1 MIHKI
6 SLPQTKAVQE
16 SSIHKKITLFFLI
29 GIVSLVASLVTIS
42 FYEFNRLNFS
52 LASQNIQTVGE
63 IIRVHLTESMVNG
76 TIDKREAFFE
86 HLKSEHNL
94 TEIEVKRS
102 NKVIEQFGKG
112 NLFEQKPDE
121 LEAVVLYTGKPIF
134 QRITNAKDSEIIRG
148 VIPYLAFPH
157 KGNQDCMLCHN
168 VKQGDVLGTI
178 SVTMDIDKMVSTT
191 QKTILVITSSV
202 VFLMLSML
210 FFANKFLSK
219 PLSQIA
225 NEITE
230 AVKNALKGNFKTQI
244 SSYPND
250 ELGKIAQQL
259 NDLFTFLHSGLT
271 HIEHQTWLLTHQNS
285 AIGNSDNLLTSTLE
299 QVNALVSISN
309 FKQAIAEDETK
320 RDVYIRLANTLRN
333 EFGICEGSIYELSD
347 DKRRLEPILIR
358 GNRII
363 QQDCVFDSDGFD
375 DDDDNI
381 TVPPNEKVKHNGSST
396 IVSWCNPAA
405 LENPQMCRL
414 VRTGHSID
422 GLHNTTIC
430 PTFQPTCDSYRGNKR
445 STHCMKNCTHKHY
458 LCLPIFRSTGLAAVV
473 QIIVS
478 KDKIAELQC
487 KRPLI
492 EIYLKEMQPVIE
504 SKHLLENLKNATLH
518 DTLTKLKNRRFLEEY
533 LEILHTNML
542 RSKVRMTILSMDVDY
557 FKNVNDTYG
566 HNAGDLVLKHVA
578 DILQKS
584 VRKTDFVIRTG
595 GEEFLVL
602 LINTPLEN
610 GLLIAE
616 RIRLSMEKSSIQVN
630 VSTTLRKTISI
641 GAVEYPKTFENLD
654 FWEAVKYSDIALYQA
669 KKTGRNKVMA
679 YSEENPDNAEAEN
692 EIQKG

>member
-6 SLPQTKAVQE
+6 PLPQTKAVQE
-16 SSIHKKITLFFLI
+16 NSIYKKITLFFII
-29 GIVSLVASLVTIS
+29 GTVLLVTLLVPVS
-42 FYEFNRLNFS
+42 FYAFSRLTLS

-63 IIRVHLTESMVNG
+63 IIRVHLTESMANG
-76 TIDKREAFFE
+76 TIDKRDAFFE
-86 HLKSEHNL
+86 HLKVEHNL

-112 NLFEQKPDE
+112 NLFEQNPDE
-121 LEAVVLYTGKPIF
+121 LESKVLYTGKPIF
-134 QRITNAKDSEIIRG
+134 QHITTAEGSEIIRG
-148 VIPYLAFPH
+148 VIPYPATPH
-157 KGNQDCMLCHN
+157 KGDTDCLQCHN
-168 VKQGDVLGTI
+168 VKQGDVLGAI
-178 SVTMDIDKMVSTT
+178 SVTMNIDKMVSKT
-191 QKTILVITSSV
+191 QKTIWVITSSV
-202 VFLMLSML
+202 ALLMLFML
-210 FFANKFLSK
+210 IFANKFLSK

-230 AVKNALKGNFKTQI
+230 VVKNALKGNFKTKI

-259 NDLFTFLHSGLT
+259 NDLFTFLHLGLT
-271 HIEHQTWLLTHQNS
+271 HIEQQTLLLTHQNS
-285 AIGNSDNLLTSTLE
+285 AIGNSDNLLTVTLE
-299 QVNALVSISN
+299 QVNALVRISY
-309 FKQAIAEDETK
+309 FKQAIAEDQTK

-333 EFGICEGSIYELSD
+333 EFGICEGSIYELSE
-347 DKRRLEPILIR
+347 DKRRLEPIFIS
-358 GNRII
+358 GNCII
-363 QQDCVFDSDGFD
+363 QQDGVFDSDGFD
-375 DDDDNI
+375 DNDNNI
-381 TVPPNEKVKHNGSST
+381 TVPPNEEVNHNGSST

-422 GLHNTTIC
+422 GLHDTTIC
-430 PTFQPTCDSYRGNKR
+430 TTFQPTCDSSRDDKR
-445 STHCMKNCTHKHY
+445 STCMKNCKHKHY

-478 KDKIAELQC
+478 KDKIAELQR

-492 EIYLKEMQPVIE
+492 EVYLKEMQPVIE

-533 LEILHTNML
+533 LETLHANML

-610 GLLIAE
+610 GLLVAE
-616 RIRLSMEKSSIQVN
+616 KIRLAMEKSSIQVN
-630 VSTTLRKTISI
+630 ASTTLRKTISI

-654 FWEAVKYSDIALYQA
+654 FWVAVKHSDIALYQA

-679 YSEENPDNAEAEN
+679 YSADNPDNAEAEN
-692 EIQKG
+692 ETPKG

>member
-1 MIHKI
+1 MIHEI
-6 SLPQTKAVQE
+6 PLPQTKAGQE
-16 SSIHKKITLFFLI
+16 NSIYKKITLFFII
-29 GIVSLVASLVTIS
+29 GTVLLVTLLVPVS
-42 FYEFNRLNFS
+42 FYAFSRLTFS

-63 IIRVHLTESMVNG
+63 IIRVYLTESMANG
-76 TIDKREAFFE
+76 TIDKRGAFFE
-86 HLKSEHNL
+86 HLKEEHSL
-94 TEIEVKRS
+94 TELEVKRS

-112 NLFEQKPDE
+112 VLTEQNPDE
-121 LEAVVLYTGKPIF
+121 LESKVLYTGKPIF
-134 QRITNAKDSEIIRG
+134 QHITTAEGSEIIRG
-148 VIPYLAFPH
+148 IIPYPATPH
-157 KGNQDCMLCHN
+157 KGDTDCLQCHN
-168 VKQGDVLGTI
+168 VKQGDVLGAI
-178 SVTMDIDKMVSTT
+178 SVTMNIDKMVSKA
-191 QKTILVITSSV
+191 QKTIFVITSSV
-202 VFLMLSML
+202 ALLMLCML
-210 FFANKFLSK
+210 IFANKFLSK

-230 AVKNALKGNFKTQI
+230 AVKNALKGDFKTKF
-244 SSYPND
+244 SNYPND

-259 NDLFTFLHSGLT
+259 NHLFTFLHSGLT
-271 HIEHQTWLLTHQNS
+271 HIEQQTLLLTHQNS
-285 AIGNSDNLLTSTLE
+285 VIGNADNLLTITLE
-299 QVNALVSISN
+299 QVNALVRIN
-309 FKQAIAEDETK
+309 YFKQAIAEDETK

-333 EFGICEGSIYELSD
+333 EFGICEGSIYELSE
-347 DKRRLEPILIR
+347 DKRRLEPIFIS

-363 QQDCVFDSDGFD
+363 QQDGVFDSYGLD

-381 TVPPNEKVKHNGSST
+381 TVPPNEEVKHNGSST
-396 IVSWCNPAA
+396 IVSWCNPVA

-422 GLHNTTIC
+422 GLHDTTIC
-430 PTFQPTCDSYRGNKR
+430 TTFQPTYDSYRDDKR
-445 STHCMKNCTHKHY
+445 STCMKNCKHKHY

-478 KDKIAELQC
+478 KDKIAELQR

-630 VSTTLRKTISI
+630 ASTTLRKTISI

-669 KKTGRNKVMA
+669 KKTGRNKVIV

>member
-6 SLPQTKAVQE
+6 PLPQTKAVQE
-16 SSIHKKITLFFLI
+16 NSIYKKITLFFII
-29 GIVSLVASLVTIS
+29 GTVLLVTLLVPVN
-42 FYEFNRLNFS
+42 FYAFSRLTLS

-63 IIRVHLTESMVNG
+63 IIRVHLTESMANG
-76 TIDKREAFFE
+76 TIDKRDAFFE
-86 HLKSEHNL
+86 HLKVEHNL

-112 NLFEQKPDE
+112 NLFEQNPDE
-121 LEAVVLYTGKPIF
+121 LESKVLYTGKPIF
-134 QRITNAKDSEIIRG
+134 QHITTAEGSEIIRG
-148 VIPYLAFPH
+148 VIPYPATPH
-157 KGNQDCMLCHN
+157 KGDTDCLQCHN
-168 VKQGDVLGTI
+168 VKQGDVLGAI
-178 SVTMDIDKMVSTT
+178 SVTMNIDKMVSKV
-191 QKTILVITSSV
+191 QKTIWVITSSV
-202 VFLMLSML
+202 ALLMLCML
-210 FFANKFLSK
+210 IFANKFLSK

-230 AVKNALKGNFKTQI
+230 VVKNALKGDFKTKI

-259 NDLFTFLHSGLT
+259 NHLFTFLHLGLT
-271 HIEHQTWLLTHQNS
+271 HIEQQTLLLTHQNS
-285 AIGNSDNLLTSTLE
+285 VIGNSDNLLTSTLE
-299 QVNALVSISN
+299 QVNALVKISY

-333 EFGICEGSIYELSD
+333 EFGICEGSIYELSE
-347 DKRRLEPILIR
+347 DKRRLEPIFISS
-358 GNRII
+358 NRII
-363 QQDCVFDSDGFD
+363 QQDGVFD

-381 TVPPNEKVKHNGSST
+381 TVPPNEEVKHNGSST

-422 GLHNTTIC
+422 GLHDTTIC
-430 PTFQPTCDSYRGNKR
+430 TTFQPTCDSSRDDKR
-445 STHCMKNCTHKHY
+445 STCMKNCKHKHY

-478 KDKIAELQC
+478 KDKIAELQR

-492 EIYLKEMQPVIE
+492 EIYLKEIQPVIE

-533 LEILHTNML
+533 LETLHANML
-542 RSKVRMTILSMDVDY
+542 RSKVRMTILSMDVDH
-557 FKNVNDTYG
+557 FKSVNDTYG
-566 HNAGDLVLKHVA
+566 HAAGDLVLKHVA

-602 LINTPLEN
+602 LINTSLEN
-610 GLLIAE
+610 GLLVAE
-616 RIRLSMEKSSIQVN
+616 KIRLSMEKSSIQVN
-630 VSTTLRKTISI
+630 ASTTLRKTISI
-641 GAVEYPKTFENLD
+641 GAVEYPKTFENLN
-654 FWEAVKYSDIALYQA
+654 FWDAVKYSDIALYQA

-692 EIQKG
+692 EIQKC

>member
-6 SLPQTKAVQE
+6 PLPQTKIVQE
-16 SSIHKKITLFFLI
+16 NSIYKKITLFFII
-29 GIVSLVASLVTIS
+29 GTVLLVTLLVLVS
-42 FYEFNRLNFS
+42 FYAFNRLTLS

-76 TIDKREAFFE
+76 TIDKRGDFFE
-86 HLKSEHNL
+86 HLKMEHSL

-112 NLFEQKPDE
+112 NLFKQNPDE
-121 LEAVVLYTGKPIF
+121 LESKVLYTGKSIF
-134 QRITNAKDSEIIRG
+134 QHITTAEGNEIIRG
-148 VIPYLAFPH
+148 VIPYSATPH
-157 KGNQDCMLCHN
+157 KGDQNCLLCHN
-168 VKQGDVLGTI
+168 VKQGDVLGAI
-178 SVTMDIDKMVSTT
+178 SVTMNINKMVSKA
-191 QKTILVITSSV
+191 QKTIFVITSSV
-202 VFLMLSML
+202 ALLMLFML
-210 FFANKFLSK
+210 IFANKFLSK

-230 AVKNALKGNFKTQI
+230 MVKNALKGDFKTKI

-259 NDLFTFLHSGLT
+259 NHLFTFLHLGLT
-271 HIEHQTWLLTHQNS
+271 HIEQQTWLLTHQNS
-285 AIGNSDNLLTSTLE
+285 AIGNSDNLLTNTLE
-299 QVNALVSISN
+299 QVNALVSISY
-309 FKQAIAEDETK
+309 FKQAIAEDKTK

-333 EFGICEGSIYELSD
+333 EFGICEGSIYELSE
-347 DKRRLEPILIR
+347 DKRRLEPILISS
-358 GNRII
+358 NSII
-363 QQDCVFDSDGFD
+363 QQDGVFDSDGFD

-422 GLHNTTIC
+422 GLHDPTIC
-430 PTFQPTCDSYRGNKR
+430 TTFQPTCNSSQDDKR
-445 STHCMKNCTHKHY
+445 STCMKNCKHKHY

-478 KDKIAELQC
+478 KDKIDELQR

-533 LEILHTNML
+533 LEILHVNML

-610 GLLIAE
+610 GLLVAE
-616 RIRLSMEKSSIQVN
+616 KIRLSMEKSSIQVN
-630 VSTTLRKTISI
+630 TSTTLRKTISI
-641 GAVEYPKTFENLD
+641 GAVEYPKTFENFD
-654 FWEAVKYSDIALYQA
+654 FWEAVKHSDIALYQA
-669 KKTGRNKVMA
+669 KKTGRNKVMV
-679 YSEENPDNAEAEN
+679 YSADNPDNSEVEN

>member
-1 MIHKI
+1 MIHEI
-6 SLPQTKAVQE
+6 PLPQTKAVQE
-16 SSIHKKITLFFLI
+16 NSIYKKITLFFII
-29 GIVSLVASLVTIS
+29 GTVLLVTLLVPVS
-42 FYEFNRLNFS
+42 FYAFSRLTFS

-63 IIRVHLTESMVNG
+63 IIRVYLTESMANG
-76 TIDKREAFFE
+76 SIDKRGAFFK
-86 HLKSEHNL
+86 HLKVEHNL
-94 TEIEVKRS
+94 TELEVKRS

-112 NLFEQKPDE
+112 NLFEQNPDE
-121 LEAVVLYTGKPIF
+121 LESKVLYTGKPIF
-134 QRITNAKDSEIIRG
+134 QHITTAEGSEIIRG
-148 VIPYLAFPH
+148 IIPYPATPH
-157 KGNQDCMLCHN
+157 KGDTDCLQCHN
-168 VKQGDVLGTI
+168 VKQGDVLGAI
-178 SVTMDIDKMVSTT
+178 SVTMNIDKMVSKA
-191 QKTILVITSSV
+191 QKTIFVITSSV
-202 VFLMLSML
+202 ALLMLCML
-210 FFANKFLSK
+210 IFANKFLSK

-230 AVKNALKGNFKTQI
+230 AVKNALKGNFKTKI

-259 NDLFTFLHSGLT
+259 NHLFTFLHSGLT
-271 HIEHQTWLLTHQNS
+271 HIEHQTLLLTHQNS
-285 AIGNSDNLLTSTLE
+285 AIGNCDNLLTSTLE
-299 QVNALVSISN
+299 QVNALVKISY

-333 EFGICEGSIYELSD
+333 EFGICEGSIYELSV
-347 DKRRLEPILIR
+347 DKRRLEPIFIS
-358 GNRII
+358 GNRIS
-363 QQDCVFDSDGFD
+363 QQDDVFDSYGFD

-381 TVPPNEKVKHNGSST
+381 TVPPNEEVNHNGSST
-396 IVSWCNPAA
+396 IVSWCKPAM

-422 GLHNTTIC
+422 GLHDTTIC
-430 PTFQPTCDSYRGNKR
+430 TTFQPTCDLSRDDKR
-445 STHCMKNCTHKHY
+445 STCMKNCKHKHY

-478 KDKIAELQC
+478 KDKIDELQR

-504 SKHLLENLKNATLH
+504 SKHLLKNLKNATLH

-533 LEILHTNML
+533 LEILHANML

-602 LINTPLEN
+602 LINTPLKD
-610 GLLIAE
+610 GLLVAE
-616 RIRLSMEKSSIQVN
+616 KIRLSMEKSSIQVN
-630 VSTTLRKTISI
+630 ASTTLRKTISI

-654 FWEAVKYSDIALYQA
+654 FWDAVKHSDIALYQA

>member
-1 MIHKI
+1 MIHEI
-6 SLPQTKAVQE
+6 PLPQTKAVQE
-16 SSIHKKITLFFLI
+16 NSIYKKITLFFII
-29 GIVSLVASLVTIS
+29 GTVLLVTLLVPVS
-42 FYEFNRLNFS
+42 FYAFSRLTFS

-63 IIRVHLTESMVNG
+63 IIRVYLTESMANG

-86 HLKSEHNL
+86 HLKVEHNL
-94 TEIEVKRS
+94 TELEVKRS

-112 NLFEQKPDE
+112 NLFEQNPDE
-121 LEAVVLYTGKPIF
+121 LESKVLYTGKPIF
-134 QRITNAKDSEIIRG
+134 QHLTTAEGSEIIRG
-148 VIPYLAFPH
+148 IIPYPATPH
-157 KGNQDCMLCHN
+157 KGDTDCLQCHN
-168 VKQGDVLGTI
+168 VKQGDVLGAI
-178 SVTMDIDKMVSTT
+178 SVTMNIDKMVSKA
-191 QKTILVITSSV
+191 QKTIWVITSSV
-202 VFLMLSML
+202 ALLMLCML
-210 FFANKFLSK
+210 IFANKFLSK

-230 AVKNALKGNFKTQI
+230 AVKNALKGNFKTKI

-259 NDLFTFLHSGLT
+259 NHLFTFLHSGLT
-271 HIEHQTWLLTHQNS
+271 HIEHQTLLLTHQNS
-285 AIGNSDNLLTSTLE
+285 AIGNCDNLLTSTLE
-299 QVNALVSISN
+299 QVNALVKISY

-333 EFGICEGSIYELSD
+333 EFGICEGSIYELSV
-347 DKRRLEPILIR
+347 DKRRLEPIFIS
-358 GNRII
+358 GNRIS
-363 QQDCVFDSDGFD
+363 QQDDVFDSYGFD

-381 TVPPNEKVKHNGSST
+381 TVPPNEEVNHNGSST
-396 IVSWCNPAA
+396 IVSWCKPAM

-422 GLHNTTIC
+422 GLHDTTIC
-430 PTFQPTCDSYRGNKR
+430 TTFQPTCDLSRDDKR
-445 STHCMKNCTHKHY
+445 STCMKNCKHKHY

-478 KDKIAELQC
+478 KDKIDELQR

-504 SKHLLENLKNATLH
+504 SKHLLKNLKNATLH

-533 LEILHTNML
+533 LEILHANML

-602 LINTPLEN
+602 LINTPLKD
-610 GLLIAE
+610 GLLVAE
-616 RIRLSMEKSSIQVN
+616 KIRLSMEKSSIQVN
-630 VSTTLRKTISI
+630 ASTTLRKTISI

-654 FWEAVKYSDIALYQA
+654 FWDAVKHSDIALYQA
-669 KKTGRNKVMA
+669 KKTGRNKVVA

>member
-6 SLPQTKAVQE
+6 PLTQTKAVQE
-16 SSIHKKITLFFLI
+16 NSIYKKITLFFII
-29 GIVSLVASLVTIS
+29 GTVLLVTLLVPVS
-42 FYEFNRLNFS
+42 FYAFNRLTLS

-63 IIRVHLTESMVNG
+63 IIRVHLTESMANG
-76 TIDKREAFFE
+76 TIDKRDAFFE
-86 HLKSEHNL
+86 HLKVEHNL

-112 NLFEQKPDE
+112 NLFEQNPDE
-121 LEAVVLYTGKPIF
+121 LESKVLYTGKPIF
-134 QRITNAKDSEIIRG
+134 QHITTAEGSEIIRG
-148 VIPYLAFPH
+148 VIPYTATPH
-157 KGNQDCMLCHN
+157 KGDTDCLQCHN
-168 VKQGDVLGTI
+168 VKQGDVLGAI
-178 SVTMDIDKMVSTT
+178 NVTMNIDKMVSKA
-191 QKTILVITSSV
+191 QKTIWVITSSV
-202 VFLMLSML
+202 ALLMLFML
-210 FFANKFLSK
+210 IFANKFLSK

-230 AVKNALKGNFKTQI
+230 VVKNALKGNFKTKI

-259 NDLFTFLHSGLT
+259 NDLFTFLHLGLT
-271 HIEHQTWLLTHQNS
+271 HIEQQTLLLTHQNS
-285 AIGNSDNLLTSTLE
+285 AIGNSDNLLTVTLE
-299 QVNALVSISN
+299 QVNALVRISY
-309 FKQAIAEDETK
+309 FKQAIAEDQTK

-333 EFGICEGSIYELSD
+333 EFGICEGSIYELSE
-347 DKRRLEPILIR
+347 DKRRLEPIFIS
-358 GNRII
+358 GNCII
-363 QQDCVFDSDGFD
+363 QQDGVFDSDGFD
-375 DDDDNI
+375 DNDNNI
-381 TVPPNEKVKHNGSST
+381 TVPPNEEVNHNGSST

-422 GLHNTTIC
+422 GLHDTTIC
-430 PTFQPTCDSYRGNKR
+430 TTFQPTYDSSRDDKR
-445 STHCMKNCTHKHY
+445 STCMKNCKHKHY

-478 KDKIAELQC
+478 KDKIAELQR

-492 EIYLKEMQPVIE
+492 EVYLKEMQPVIE

-533 LEILHTNML
+533 LETLHANML
-542 RSKVRMTILSMDVDY
+542 RSKVRMTILSMDVDH
-557 FKNVNDTYG
+557 FKSVNDTYG
-566 HNAGDLVLKHVA
+566 HAAGDLVLKHVA

-610 GLLIAE
+610 GLLVAE
-616 RIRLSMEKSSIQVN
+616 KIRLAMEKSSIQVN
-630 VSTTLRKTISI
+630 ASTTLRKTISI

-654 FWEAVKYSDIALYQA
+654 FWVAVKHSDIALYQA

-679 YSEENPDNAEAEN
+679 YSEDNPDNAEAEN
-692 EIQKG
+692 EIPKG

>member
-6 SLPQTKAVQE
+6 SLPQTKAVQKN
-16 SSIHKKITLFFLI
+16 SIYKKITLFFIIGTVLLI
-29 GIVSLVASLVTIS
+29 ALLVPIS
-42 FYEFNRLNFS
+42 FYAFNRLTLS

-63 IIRVHLTESMVNG
+63 IIRVHLTESMANG
-76 TIDKREAFFE
+76 TIDKRGAFFE
-86 HLKSEHNL
+86 HLKMEHSL
-94 TEIEVKRS
+94 TEIEVRRS

-112 NLFEQKPDE
+112 NLFEQNPDE
-121 LEAVVLYTGKPIF
+121 LESKVLYTGKSIF
-134 QRITNAKDSEIIRG
+134 QHITTAEGSKIIRG
-148 VIPYLAFPH
+148 IIPYPATPH
-157 KGNQDCMLCHN
+157 KGDQNCLLCHN
-168 VKQGDVLGTI
+168 VKQGDVLGAI
-178 SVTMDIDKMVSTT
+178 SVTMNIDKMVSKA
-191 QKTILVITSSV
+191 QKTIWVITSSV
-202 VFLMLSML
+202 ALLMLFML
-210 FFANKFLSK
+210 IFANKFLSK

-230 AVKNALKGNFKTQI
+230 MVKNALKGDFKTKI

-259 NDLFTFLHSGLT
+259 NHLFTFLHLGLT
-271 HIEHQTWLLTHQNS
+271 HIEQQTLLLTHQNS

-299 QVNALVSISN
+299 QVNALVKISY
-309 FKQAIAEDETK
+309 FKQAIAEDKTK

-333 EFGICEGSIYELSD
+333 EFEICEGSIYELSE
-347 DKRRLEPILIR
+347 DKRRLEPIFIS
-358 GNRII
+358 GNHII
-363 QQDCVFDSDGFD
+363 QQDDVFDSYGFD

-381 TVPPNEKVKHNGSST
+381 TVPPNEEVKHNGCST
-396 IVSWCNPAA
+396 IVAWCKPAVS
-405 LENPQMCRL
+405 ENPQMCRL

-430 PTFQPTCDSYRGNKR
+430 TTFQPICDSHIDGKR
-445 STHCMKNCTHKHY
+445 NTCMKNCKHKHY

-478 KDKIAELQC
+478 KDKIDELQR

-504 SKHLLENLKNATLH
+504 SKHLLENLKNTTLH

-533 LEILHTNML
+533 LETLHANML
-542 RSKVRMTILSMDVDY
+542 RSKVRMTILSMDVDH
-557 FKNVNDTYG
+557 FKSVNDTYG
-566 HNAGDLVLKHVA
+566 HDAGDLVLKHVA

-610 GLLIAE
+610 GLLVAE
-616 RIRLSMEKSSIQVN
+616 KIRLSMEKSSIQVN
-630 VSTTLRKTISI
+630 ASTTLRKTISI
-641 GAVEYPKTFENLD
+641 GAVEYPKTFENFD
-654 FWEAVKYSDIALYQA
+654 FWVAVKHSDIALYQA

-679 YSEENPDNAEAEN
+679 YSADNPDNAEAEN

>member
-6 SLPQTKAVQE
+6 PLPQTKAVQE
-16 SSIHKKITLFFLI
+16 NSIYKKITLFFII
-29 GIVSLVASLVTIS
+29 GTVLLVTLLVPVS
-42 FYEFNRLNFS
+42 FYAFSRLTLS

-63 IIRVHLTESMVNG
+63 IIRVHLTESMANG
-76 TIDKREAFFE
+76 TIDKRDAFFE
-86 HLKSEHNL
+86 HLKVEHNL

-112 NLFEQKPDE
+112 NLFEQNPDE
-121 LEAVVLYTGKPIF
+121 LESKVLYTGKPIF
-134 QRITNAKDSEIIRG
+134 QHIITAEGSEIIRG
-148 VIPYLAFPH
+148 VIPYPATPH
-157 KGNQDCMLCHN
+157 KGDTDCLQCHN
-168 VKQGDVLGTI
+168 VKQGDVLGAI
-178 SVTMDIDKMVSTT
+178 SVTMNIDKMVSKA
-191 QKTILVITSSV
+191 QKTIWVITSSV
-202 VFLMLSML
+202 ALLMLFML
-210 FFANKFLSK
+210 IFANKFLSK

-230 AVKNALKGNFKTQI
+230 VVKNALKGNFKTKI

-259 NDLFTFLHSGLT
+259 NDLFTFLHLGLT
-271 HIEHQTWLLTHQNS
+271 HIEQQTLLLTHQNS
-285 AIGNSDNLLTSTLE
+285 AIGNSDNLLTVTLE
-299 QVNALVSISN
+299 QVNALVRISY
-309 FKQAIAEDETK
+309 FKQAIAEDQTK

-333 EFGICEGSIYELSD
+333 EFGICEGSIYELSE
-347 DKRRLEPILIR
+347 DKRRLEPIFISS
-358 GNRII
+358 NRII
-363 QQDCVFDSDGFD
+363 QQDGVFD

-381 TVPPNEKVKHNGSST
+381 TVPPNEEVKHNGSST

-422 GLHNTTIC
+422 GLHDTTIC
-430 PTFQPTCDSYRGNKR
+430 TTFQPTCDSSRDDKR
-445 STHCMKNCTHKHY
+445 STCMKNCKHKHY

-478 KDKIAELQC
+478 KDKIAELQR

-492 EIYLKEMQPVIE
+492 EVYLKEMQPVIE

-533 LEILHTNML
+533 LETLHANML
-542 RSKVRMTILSMDVDY
+542 RSKVRMTILSMDVDH
-557 FKNVNDTYG
+557 FKSVNDTYG
-566 HNAGDLVLKHVA
+566 HAAGDLVLKHVA

-610 GLLIAE
+610 GLLVAE
-616 RIRLSMEKSSIQVN
+616 KIRLAMEKSSIQVN
-630 VSTTLRKTISI
+630 ASTTLRKTISI

-654 FWEAVKYSDIALYQA
+654 FWVAVKHSDIALYQA

-679 YSEENPDNAEAEN
+679 YSADNPDNAEAEN
-692 EIQKG
+692 EIPKG